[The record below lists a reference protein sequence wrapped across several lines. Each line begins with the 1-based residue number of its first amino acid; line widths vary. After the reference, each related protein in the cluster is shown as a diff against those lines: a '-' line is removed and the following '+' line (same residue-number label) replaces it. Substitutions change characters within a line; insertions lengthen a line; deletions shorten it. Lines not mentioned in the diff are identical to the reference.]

1 MKKIVSLNSS
11 NSSAAIPPASTGQ
24 FPLLNLPDVALLKH
38 FDSLDIRSL
47 VQFSTSSKEALSL
60 VKRYLALPDTKVDLS
75 APSIGYKIT
84 DDSLKLFSE
93 CKHINLSGCR
103 NITDA
108 GLAHL
113 TQARDINLSGC
124 RNITDAGLA
133 HLSQARDIDLFG
145 CRNIT
150 DAGLAHLTQARDID
164 LSHCRQITDAGLAQF
179 KILNPTCKIYGK

>member
-103 NITDA
+103 NITDE
-108 GLAHL
+108 
-113 TQARDINLSGC
+113 
-124 RNITDAGLA
+124 
-133 HLSQARDIDLFG
+133 
-145 CRNIT
+145 
-150 DAGLAHLTQARDID
+150 
-164 LSHCRQITDAGLAQF
+164 GLAQF

>member
-24 FPLLNLPDVALLKH
+24 PPLLDLPDGALFKH

-47 VQFSTSSKEALSL
+47 VQFSSTSKEALSL
-60 VKRYLALPDTKVDLS
+60 VQTYFGHPDKKVDLS
-75 APSIGYKIT
+75 APSIRHKIT

-113 TQARDINLSGC
+113 TQARDINLYC
-124 RNITDAGLA
+124 CTR
-133 HLSQARDIDLFG
+133 
-145 CRNIT
+145 
-150 DAGLAHLTQARDID
+150 
-164 LSHCRQITDAGLAQF
+164 ITDAGLAQF
-179 KILNPTCKIYGK
+179 KILNPTCKIYGNLYPDIGIYQN